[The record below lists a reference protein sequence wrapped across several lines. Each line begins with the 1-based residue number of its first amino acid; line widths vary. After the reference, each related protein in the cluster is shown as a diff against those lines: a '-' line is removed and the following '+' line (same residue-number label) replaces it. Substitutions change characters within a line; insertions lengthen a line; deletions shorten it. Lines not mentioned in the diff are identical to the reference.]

1 MFLGKY
7 GHLLATREG
16 KNVKGLGD
24 LKTAGPGED
33 RWQRGLC
40 PWGGQ
45 RKPRQE
51 DRQSQ
56 KVGGGSLVLSGWG
69 KELKRKVNP
78 KLQMGNATA
87 ATVPKTK
94 RKQEEADSEAKCQIE
109 QGLYNGLRELS
120 IVNRGPSEWGN
131 NAVLIKVLT

>member
-1 MFLGKY
+1 M
-7 GHLLATREG
+7 
-16 KNVKGLGD
+16 
-24 LKTAGPGED
+24 
-33 RWQRGLC
+33 
-40 PWGGQ
+40 
-45 RKPRQE
+45 
-51 DRQSQ
+51 
-56 KVGGGSLVLSGWG
+56 VLSGWG

-78 KLQMGNATA
+78 KWQMGNATA